1 MDTLKTDW
9 LIMAASAAYI
19 DLMGA
24 SEPEMVA
31 YSTFYFAQYPEVPNL
46 AEQIGDMA
54 RLPPAARKRACLR
67 FLEYLKSENKRDK

>member
-1 MDTLKTDW
+1 
-9 LIMAASAAYI
+9 MAASAAYI

-31 YSTFYFAQYPEVPNL
+31 YSTFYFAQYPEILPPNL

-54 RLPPAARKRACLR
+54 PCLPPAARKRACLR